1 MISQTATAIDLFSDF
16 AEDCETVCCF
26 FDFHEIKDSPRK
38 TQNPVTDLLV
48 LGHEAQSALAKPSLH
63 HKMLDYFFERGK
75 SQIFPSIVL
84 MYYTPTSD

>member
-48 LGHEAQSALAKPSLH
+48 LGHEAQSASQNAGFFFLKGAKA
-63 HKMLDYFFERGK
+63 K
-75 SQIFPSIVL
+75 IFHQ
-84 MYYTPTSD
+84 

>member
-16 AEDCETVCCF
+16 AEDRETVCCF

-48 LGHEAQSALAKPSLH
+48 LGHEAQSASQNAGL
-63 HKMLDYFFERGK
+63 FF
-75 SQIFPSIVL
+75 
-84 MYYTPTSD
+84 